1 MEVMFD
7 EVGINIAN
15 EISNDYPVTFD
26 EAYAFYVIAKGN
38 IEDINRMVERMSVLR
53 DMRLTILSYY
63 KYDVRNTL
71 LK

>member
-1 MEVMFD
+1 MEAMFD
-7 EVGINIAN
+7 EVGVNIAN

-38 IEDINRMVERMSVLR
+38 VQDINRMVERMSVLR

-63 KYDVRNTL
+63 KFDINKNL
-71 LK
+71 LD